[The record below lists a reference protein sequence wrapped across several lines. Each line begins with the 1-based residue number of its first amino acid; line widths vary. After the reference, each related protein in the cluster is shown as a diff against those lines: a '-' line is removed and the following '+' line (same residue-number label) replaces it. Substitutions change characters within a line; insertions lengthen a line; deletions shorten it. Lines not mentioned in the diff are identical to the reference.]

1 MLPFCGRCSSE
12 QDEFFQLSKFSS
24 EEASMVEPRIS
35 VDTSDNRFR
44 WSLDIQGVCGISA
57 IDRKTVSSRFISLW
71 HLYGSALSP
80 PCRAILF
87 RCSYLSD
94 VDFNYVY
101 FTPDKM
107 QNDKTHIQSQDIT
120 CSWCRE
126 LDLTLPSSSNDDFS
140 NDSLWSSSVRPF
152 SARPAATS
160 LGALIFF
167 VVVSQ
172 GSEMFLNL
180 TVMLVTRGWLF
191 SSWSLLI
198 TDLEWPSL
206 LETSRWVSG
215 WLELNST
222 LFASC
227 EANLKLLAC
236 AFSCLVKRMFFSG
249 CTKIM

>member
-1 MLPFCGRCSSE
+1 M
-12 QDEFFQLSKFSS
+12 EFFPLAKFSS
-24 EEASMVEPRIS
+24 NKASTAELGIS

-44 WSLDIQGVCGISA
+44 WSLEVQGVCEISPT
-57 IDRKTVSSRFISLW
+57 DRKVLSSRFISLW
-71 HLYGSALSP
+71 HVHGSVLSP
-80 PCRAILF
+80 PRRAVLF
-87 RCSYLSD
+87 RCSYLSN

-107 QNDKTHIQSQDIT
+107 QNDRTHIQSQDIT

-140 NDSLWSSSVRPF
+140 IDKLWFSSVRPF
-152 SARPAATS
+152 SARPAATNI
-160 LGALIFF
+160 GALIFV

-172 GSEMFLNL
+172 GSEMLLNL
-180 TVMLVTRGWLF
+180 TVMLVTKGWLF
-191 SSWSLLI
+191 SSWSLVI
-198 TDLEWPSL
+198 TVLEWPSV
-206 LETSRWVSG
+206 LETSRRVSG

-236 AFSCLVKRMFFSG
+236 ALSCLVKRMFFSG
-249 CTKIM
+249 CTNIM